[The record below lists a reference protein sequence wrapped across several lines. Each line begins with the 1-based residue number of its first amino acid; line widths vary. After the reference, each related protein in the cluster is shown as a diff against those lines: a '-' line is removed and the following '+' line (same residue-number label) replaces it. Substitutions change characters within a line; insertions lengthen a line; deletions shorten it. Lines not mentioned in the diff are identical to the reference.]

1 MITKIKLKRLGAL
14 FTIFP
19 TFRESYPQVSWVKRW
34 WQFMFALI
42 HPLIL
47 SSCHPSRNI
56 DVSSGSQ
63 LKNWK
68 LEETF
73 ATSSYQVSIEHDFQ
87 LFQFFITEA
96 TILPVDLP
104 QLLNHQ
110 QQSILG
116 PGNGAQENGLI
127 FTTKVSTPYLWL

>member
-1 MITKIKLKRLGAL
+1 MITKTQMSGCLVHNFSNFSRIISSGETR
-14 FTIFP
+14 
-19 TFRESYPQVSWVKRW
+19 KRW
-34 WQFMFALI
+34 WQFMFARM

-47 SSCHPSRNI
+47 SSCHPPQNI